1 MVVEEQ
7 LTLLIEIP
15 EQRTDHT
22 LVEIL
27 AVVVVAT
34 EAAVVV
40 LIGLLVHDVVEEVV
54 PVEEA
59 EEDLTTLI
67 EVVI

>member
-1 MVVEEQ
+1 MLEH
-7 LTLLIEIP
+7 
-15 EQRTDHT
+15 RTDHT
-22 LVEIL
+22 PVEIL
-27 AVVVVAT
+27 AVAT

-67 EVVI
+67 AVVI